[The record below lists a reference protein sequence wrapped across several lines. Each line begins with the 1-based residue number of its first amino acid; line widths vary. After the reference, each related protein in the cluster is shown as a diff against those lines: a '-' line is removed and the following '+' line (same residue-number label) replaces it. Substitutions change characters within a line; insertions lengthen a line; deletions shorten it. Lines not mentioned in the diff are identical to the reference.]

1 MASMRGQ
8 LQKLWGK
15 FTKIGENHI
24 STGWFNGLNGF
35 QRVEILKFTKNIIY
49 FGLYAGFWQR
59 NDASGHVYI
68 KNDFLVSS
76 VAVLHVF

>member
-1 MASMRGQ
+1 MRGQ

-15 FTKIGENHI
+15 FTKIGENNI
-24 STGWFNGLNGF
+24 STGWFKGF
-35 QRVEILKFTKNIIY
+35 QRVELLKFTKNIIY
-49 FGLYAGFWQR
+49 FGLYAGCWPK

-76 VAVLHVF
+76 VAVLNVFC